1 MFVLYGQTTSNF
13 SSKSHFGGGNPC
25 EAKRRSACC
34 TASTDCYQ
42 WDAQNYYCNN
52 RYSILLYC
60 SSILSFLLQELQLI
74 SQVKDTL
81 IDTLNQAKTQ
91 LVNSREAK
99 HRLEMDWSD
108 KVILLILDSYFES
121 QDLLLVI

>member
-1 MFVLYGQTTSNF
+1 MVLSY
-13 SSKSHFGGGNPC
+13 H
-25 EAKRRSACC
+25 
-34 TASTDCYQ
+34 
-42 WDAQNYYCNN
+42 
-52 RYSILLYC
+52 
-60 SSILSFLLQELQLI
+60 LSFLLQELQLI